1 MLLQAELY
9 ERNQQLTKED
19 IQHIRAAVNRFDT
32 LYGTDIVIFSP
43 RRFSDWCVHEA
54 SRDELLHL
62 VALEQLRY

>member
-9 ERNQQLTKED
+9 ERNQQFTKED

-43 RRFSDWCVHEA
+43 HRFSDWCVHEA
-54 SRDELLHL
+54 SRDELPHL